1 MEDKKNLNLKFLKTI
16 LTLSLIIN
24 LPLLYFGFST
34 SETIQRYDP
43 DFYFGVSAAHAN
55 LSIIKETIDKT
66 SPFTNVFVIGST
78 GITYDSEKLNET
90 CQYLYDKKLDFI
102 IYTEKEYYSQL
113 QHQWNDDSKNI
124 WSSHFLGY
132 YVADEPGGKQLDRSV
147 MLVQEAESFTDA
159 AQQYEN
165 TFNMILRW
173 LNYTDNHTN
182 TTLFTSDYAL
192 YWFDYKAGYD
202 TVFAE
207 FGWNYSRQLN
217 IALNRGAATMQNKD
231 WGVIITWT
239 YNNPPYLES
248 GPELYNDLVLAY
260 ENGAKYILIFDS
272 NEDYTQSTLKEEHF
286 EAIEQFWKYTKDNP
300 RKSDTEKRVAFVLP
314 EGFGYGFRG
323 PKDKIWGLWEADG
336 LSLEISYHLGTF
348 LDEFGPKMDIIYDNR
363 LKTDETYNQYIFWNG
378 TIISNQ

>member
-1 MEDKKNLNLKFLKTI
+1 LNHKFFKTFLPVFLILNLPI
-16 LTLSLIIN
+16 LF
-24 LPLLYFGFST
+24 FGFLTPVTFES
-34 SETIQRYDP
+34 YDP
-43 DFYFGVSAAHAN
+43 DFYFGISVAHAN
-55 LSIIKETIDKT
+55 LSTIKETIDKT
-66 SPFTNVFVIGST
+66 SPYTNVFVIGST

-90 CQYLYDKKLDFI
+90 CQYIYDKELDFI
-102 IYTEKEYYSQL
+102 IYTEKEYYSQI
-113 QHQWNDDSKNI
+113 QHQWEEDPKNR
-124 WSSHFLGY
+124 WNTHFLGY

-147 MLVQEAESFTDA
+147 MLVREAENFTDA

-173 LNYTDNHTN
+173 LNYTENPSDTPI
-182 TTLFTSDYAL
+182 FTSDYAL

-217 IALNRGAATMQNKD
+217 IALNRGAATIQNKD

-272 NEDYTQSTLKEEHF
+272 NEDYTESTLKEEHF
-286 EAIEQFWKYTKDNP
+286 EAIEQFWQYTKDNP
-300 RKSDTEKRVAFVLP
+300 RESETEKRVAFVLP

-323 PKDKIWGLWEADG
+323 PQDKIWGLWEADA

-348 LDEFGPKMDIIYDNR
+348 LDKYGSKMDIIYDDE
-363 LKTDETYNQYIFWNG
+363 LKIDETYSQYIFWNG